1 MYMMAVLAHLRKD
14 LRISIRSNM
23 YIAIISLWSF
33 VSLVMALYII
43 DSSRH
48 LTFSDLVAYRF
59 IDNLMD
65 MSVFLFLIPAI
76 LIPVEQESG
85 MIDVYR
91 GVHLPFSVIF
101 TSKLVSCLVYFL
113 TLVLSS
119 IAMFSIAYAVSRA
132 STVTL
137 AVFGRGVLALLT
149 AIPLLIFI
157 FLPAFGYIS
166 ALSYAS
172 SRRWVP
178 ILFSALMFFMLLFA
192 VKNID
197 LFYEG
202 YDSIG
207 NSAMFHVP
215 TFYYPLLVS
224 FPASSIGILAEAYGL
239 PTVNEKDLGQTTVIA
254 TPFFHAFLG
263 ESGYAL
269 WILAFFIIFISVSYL
284 VGRLKY
290 QYG

>member
-1 MYMMAVLAHLRKD
+1 M
-14 LRISIRSNM
+14 
-23 YIAIISLWSF
+23 
-33 VSLVMALYII
+33 
-43 DSSRH
+43 
-48 LTFSDLVAYRF
+48 
-59 IDNLMD
+59 
-65 MSVFLFLIPAI
+65 
-76 LIPVEQESG
+76 
-85 MIDVYR
+85 
-91 GVHLPFSVIF
+91 HLPFSVIF

-137 AVFGRGVLALLT
+137 AVFGRGGPGLT
-149 AIPLLIFI
+149 DCHPPLLIFI

-263 ESGYAL
+263 ESGYA
-269 WILAFFIIFISVSYL
+269 SGYSPSS
-284 VGRLKY
+284 
-290 QYG
+290 